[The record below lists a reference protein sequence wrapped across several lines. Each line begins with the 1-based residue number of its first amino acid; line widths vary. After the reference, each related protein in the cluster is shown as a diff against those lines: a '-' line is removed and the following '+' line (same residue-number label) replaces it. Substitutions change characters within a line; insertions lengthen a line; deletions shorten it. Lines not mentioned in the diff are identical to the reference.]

1 MRLTPIELI
10 PIMDEETLLFAELTV
25 KSDTRF
31 PMRKIDNRAV
41 GFLLA
46 FCILGSVADANAVT
60 GFLKSESDQGG
71 SKVCFY
77 DVLGET
83 HTLNVP
89 STGVCPVNY
98 QFEVI
103 PRAPAKPP
111 ADGKTGFFKR
121 EQEQGLT
128 KICYYDVIGETH
140 MITISAVSQ
149 CPITYT
155 FK

>member
-1 MRLTPIELI
+1 MALEKCVS
-10 PIMDEETLLFAELTV
+10 LLEKSTV
-25 KSDTRF
+25 KSDTRT
-31 PMRKIDNRAV
+31 PMQKINNRAV

-46 FCILGSVADANAVT
+46 FCILGIVADASAVT
-60 GFLKSESDQGG
+60 GFLKSESVQGL

-89 STGVCPVNY
+89 STGVCPANY
-98 QFEVI
+98 QFEAI

-111 ADGKTGFFKR
+111 ADGKTGFIKR

-128 KICYYDVIGETH
+128 KICFYDVIGETH

>member
-1 MRLTPIELI
+1 MKGDNR
-10 PIMDEETLLFAELTV
+10 V
-25 KSDTRF
+25 
-31 PMRKIDNRAV
+31 PMQKIDNRAV

-46 FCILGSVADANAVT
+46 FCILGSVTDANAVT
-60 GFLKSESDQGG
+60 GFLKSESVQGL

-89 STGVCPVNY
+89 LTGVCPVNY

-103 PRAPAKPP
+103 PREPAKPP
-111 ADGKTGFFKR
+111 AIGSGKTGFFKR

-140 MITISAVSQ
+140 MITIGAVRQ
-149 CPITYT
+149 CPPTYT
-155 FK
+155 FN